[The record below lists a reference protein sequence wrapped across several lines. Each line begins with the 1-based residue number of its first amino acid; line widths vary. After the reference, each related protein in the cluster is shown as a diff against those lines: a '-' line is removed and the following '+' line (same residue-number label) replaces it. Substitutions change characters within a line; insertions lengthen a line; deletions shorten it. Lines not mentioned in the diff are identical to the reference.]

1 MSICGKDGGI
11 APIAPGPLSSQMLS
25 FSVDISAT
33 SFEPAPTSFIKFIE
47 KSAQRLQQV
56 ESTTKKAT
64 KKVAKKATRKKA
76 ATEAAPTEATPAK
89 AKKK

>member
-11 APIAPGPLSSQMLS
+11 APSAPGPLSSQMLS

-64 KKVAKKATRKKA
+64 IKQLPQCININFLINPLTR
-76 ATEAAPTEATPAK
+76 EQMIEII
-89 AKKK
+89 

>member
-25 FSVDISAT
+25 FSADISAT

-56 ESTTKKAT
+56 ESTTKKAP
-64 KKVAKKATRKKA
+64 KKQLPQCININFLINPLTR
-76 ATEAAPTEATPAK
+76 EQMIEII
-89 AKKK
+89 

>member
-25 FSVDISAT
+25 FSVDISVT

-47 KSAQRLQQV
+47 KSAQCQQPV
-56 ESTTKKAT
+56 ESKTKKAT
-64 KKVAKKATRKKA
+64 KKQLPQCININFLINPLTR
-76 ATEAAPTEATPAK
+76 EQMIEII
-89 AKKK
+89 

>member
-56 ESTTKKAT
+56 ESTTKKAP
-64 KKVAKKATRKKA
+64 KKQLPQCININFLINPLTR
-76 ATEAAPTEATPAK
+76 EQMIEII
-89 AKKK
+89 